1 MTRFRQKV
9 KGVGFEPKYEPSPP
23 YFEQKKKKNLLKNQK
38 QSFSTNFQCKD
49 LEKSS
54 EV

>member
-9 KGVGFEPKYEPSPP
+9 KGVGFEPKHEPSPP
-23 YFEQKKKKNLLKNQK
+23 HFEQKKKKLLENQK
-38 QSFSTNFQCKD
+38 ESFLTNFQCKD

-54 EV
+54 KV